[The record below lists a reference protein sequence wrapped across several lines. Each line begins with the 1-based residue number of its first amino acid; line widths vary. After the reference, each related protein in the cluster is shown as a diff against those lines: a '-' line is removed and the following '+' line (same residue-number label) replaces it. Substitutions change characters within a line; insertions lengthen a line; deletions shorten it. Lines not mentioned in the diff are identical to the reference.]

1 MTHDKTHRSRQAFTL
16 VELLVVIGII
26 ALLISILLPAL
37 NKARASAQGAKCLS
51 NLRQINLAM
60 LMFAQQ
66 NRGFLP
72 EVGTASKTGKEPF
85 DVTGT
90 GATVDVNVL
99 WFGGFIG
106 NADTGQFYG
115 PAAMLHQYW
124 GTADIGGCPSA
135 QEIIDFSRPG
145 YGPVSYAYNSLY
157 ARHRSWVVGATSG
170 NPADRNGLGVKLT
183 RIRNPSEKALVWDSL
198 RLNGSAIQRTAWGY
212 PTTGIT
218 NFAPPATPNHDPNFH
233 GRHNRKGNVCFV
245 DGHAELVEPKIWD
258 SYNGSINI
266 ALLKQ
271 FNIGDIDR
279 DNDHTTNEM
288 YSIDDDKQM
297 Q

>member
-1 MTHDKTHRSRQAFTL
+1 MTHYKTRRSRHAFTL

-37 NKARASAQGAKCLS
+37 NKARAAAQGAKCLS
-51 NLRQINLAM
+51 NLRQINMAM

-66 NRGFLP
+66 NNGFLP

-85 DVTGT
+85 DINGT
-90 GATVDVNVL
+90 TTDVNVL
-99 WFGGFIG
+99 WFGGFYNG
-106 NADTGQFYG
+106 SADTGQFWP
-115 PAAMLHQYW
+115 PAAMLAQYW
-124 GTADIGGCPSA
+124 GTADVGGCPSA

-145 YGPVSYAYNSLY
+145 YGPVCYAYNSLY
-157 ARHRSWVVGATSG
+157 ARHRSWVVGATST
-170 NPADRNGLGVKLT
+170 NPTDRNGLGVKLT
-183 RIRNPSEKALVWDSL
+183 RIKNPSEKALVWDSL
-198 RLNGSAIQRTAWGY
+198 RLNGTVIQRTAWGY
-212 PTTGIT
+212 PTTGVT
-218 NFAPPATPNHDPNFH
+218 NFKPPATPTNDPNFH

-245 DGHAELVEPKIWD
+245 DGHAELIEPKIWD
-258 SYNGSINI
+258 SYNGGINI

-288 YSIDDDKQM
+288 YCIQDPREM